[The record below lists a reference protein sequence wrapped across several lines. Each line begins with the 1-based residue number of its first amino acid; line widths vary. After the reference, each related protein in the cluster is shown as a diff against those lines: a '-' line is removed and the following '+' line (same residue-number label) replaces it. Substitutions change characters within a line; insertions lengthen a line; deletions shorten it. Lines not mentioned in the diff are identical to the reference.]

1 MIVSL
6 IYDHISFFLS
16 IYRIFLEKLMKNA
29 KLKSKT
35 IKTYFWIFYI

>member
-1 MIVSL
+1 MIVYL
-6 IYDHISFFLS
+6 IYDHVSFLS